1 MVKKLI
7 LGVGNLLLTDEG
19 IGIHAIQRILDEKR
33 LEEKSLDGKRLGEDV
48 EIVDGG
54 TAGLALLYYLEG
66 VETLVI
72 IDAVETG
79 GPPGTIVRLA
89 GDRIPAYMSLKVSP
103 HEITLPD
110 FLAAARLRDL
120 YPKEVIVWGMQPRS
134 LDVGIDLSPDLEARL
149 DTLVGY
155 VVNEVG
161 C

>member
-1 MVKKLI
+1 MGKRLV

-19 IGIHAIQRILDEKR
+19 LGIHAVQRL
-33 LEEKSLDGKRLGEDV
+33 LETGALPADI

-54 TAGLALLYYLEG
+54 TAGLNLLGYLED
-66 VETLVI
+66 VDQLVI

-79 GPPGTIVRLA
+79 GPPGTIMRFA
-89 GDRIPAYMSLKVSP
+89 GERIPAYIAMKLSP

-110 FLAAARLRDL
+110 FLAAAKLRDI
-120 YPKEVIVWGMQPRS
+120 YPKEVVVWGMQPQS

-149 DTLVGY
+149 DTLLGK
-155 VVNEVG
+155 VVSEFT

>member
-1 MVKKLI
+1 MGKKLL

-19 IGIHAIQRILDEKR
+19 IGIHAIQRIVEGNR
-33 LEEKSLDGKRLGEDV
+33 LPEEI

-79 GPPGTIVRLA
+79 GPAGTIVRLA
-89 GDRIPAYMSLKVSP
+89 GEQIPAYMSLKVSP

-110 FLAAARLRDL
+110 FLAAAQLRDL
-120 YPKEVIVWGMQPRS
+120 YPKEVVVWGMQPHS
-134 LDVGIDLSPDLEARL
+134 LEVGVELSAAVEARL
-149 DTLVGY
+149 DLLIEY
-155 VVNEVG
+155 VVDEFTG
-161 C
+161 